1 MLDTVDGFTAT
12 NNSIDGLDFSSGIGI
27 SCLNSTRGTI
37 SNNQIKEY
45 MSGTG
50 IKNVGCTLI
59 SEQGNSIG
67 APTGGTLG
75 TGISFDSGSSNNG
88 PWSLNSIDSA
98 TVTTP
103 VSDAGTNNNT
113 MRPTSL
119 IAGTVTDSALT
130 AGQQVV
136 AGASGLLSNGGTAIL
151 SCADTSAS
159 GTAQS
164 CTTSPSFTPA
174 ANSCVIYTTTTA
186 NSGTGLTLNVNTLGA
201 KSVAK
206 WLGTTALAAG
216 DVAAN
221 SPQLACYNGTVWNLS
236 TIGNA
241 PSGGGGSIT
250 FPQTVAGTVN
260 SGGLVYASSGTQ
272 ISVSAAGTAGQVVLW
287 GGAGT
292 APIAQA
298 IGTSGSVIPL
308 LNGANTNSGANTFSA
323 AGAASTAGVTFTGAP
338 FTGGSGTTTVP
349 YIYCNNGATGP
360 TTFSTSGTE
369 IGCNAPS
376 GWAGNFL
383 DFHINGA
390 ASVFNVA
397 ANGATNGRSFSANGG
412 LAQLTSTGF
421 TEGAGIASIGTKFTT
436 TGCSV
441 SSTTGGGSAGI
452 FTLGANSCTVV
463 LTMNGATGITAPN
476 GWSCQAHDRT
486 APTVLLGGE
495 SSSTTTTASI
505 TIPAGAGTTDVISF
519 ACIAF

>member
-1 MLDTVDGFTAT
+1 
-12 NNSIDGLDFSSGIGI
+12 
-27 SCLNSTRGTI
+27 
-37 SNNQIKEY
+37 
-45 MSGTG
+45 
-50 IKNVGCTLI
+50 
-59 SEQGNSIG
+59 
-67 APTGGTLG
+67 
-75 TGISFDSGSSNNG
+75 
-88 PWSLNSIDSA
+88 
-98 TVTTP
+98 
-103 VSDAGTNNNT
+103 

-164 CTTSPSFTPA
+164 CTTSPTFAPA
-174 ANSCVIYTTTTA
+174 ANSCVMYTTTMA
-186 NSGTGLTLNVNTLGA
+186 NSGTGLTLNVNSLGA

-206 WLGTTALAAG
+206 WLGTTTLAAG

-292 APIAQA
+292 APTAQA

-308 LNGANTNSGANTFSA
+308 LNGANTHSGANTFSV
-323 AGAASTAGVTFTGAP
+323 AGAASAAGVTFTGAP
-338 FTGGSGTTTVP
+338 FTGGSGTTTFP

-383 DFHINGA
+383 DFHVNGA
-390 ASVFNVA
+390 ASVFSVA
-397 ANGATNGRSFSANGG
+397 ASGATAGRSFSANGG

-421 TEGAGIASIGTKFTT
+421 AEGSGLAVIGHEVHYLWMLDFVYYGRWIGWHIYPWGQLLH
-436 TGCSV
+436 GCYR
-441 SSTTGGGSAGI
+441 TMGGVRGHGTNRMVI
-452 FTLGANSCTVV
+452 LK
-463 LTMNGATGITAPN
+463 
-476 GWSCQAHDRT
+476 AHDRT
-486 APTVLLGGE
+486 APTVLIGGE

-505 TIPAGAGTTDVISF
+505 TVPAGAGTADVISF